1 MTEGFKLSIAGPF
14 TLRITF
20 ALTKDGREEAGNLLK
35 EQEFTRKFDN
45 VENAMKFLNS
55 AFSAVP
61 PLGDPHD

>member
-35 EQEFTRKFDN
+35 EHSIRRKR
-45 VENAMKFLNS
+45 
-55 AFSAVP
+55 
-61 PLGDPHD
+61 